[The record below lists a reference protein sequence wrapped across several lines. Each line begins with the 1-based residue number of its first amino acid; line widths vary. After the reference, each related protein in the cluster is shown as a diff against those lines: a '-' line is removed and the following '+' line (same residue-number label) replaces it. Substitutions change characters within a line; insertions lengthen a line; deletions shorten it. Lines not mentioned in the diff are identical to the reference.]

1 TRPRATTV
9 FTPPRTGA
17 SKRRRI
23 ARPLVRAATT
33 KRPRTS
39 VSRIVVVVTT
49 SGAHDASRVA
59 SRTRPRPNP
68 ATAIDRGVRD
78 RARRYELTV
87 PWTPGEDDPCPRRPE
102 SGLRREIDLPAGDGT
117 VEEEHRRTRPHRRA
131 VGTRDGRIALLHHHR
146 QVERE

>member
-59 SRTRPRPNP
+59 SRTRPMPNVVGTASVAATRPNP
-68 ATAIDRGVRD
+68 ATAIERGVRD
-78 RARRYELTV
+78 LARRYELTP
-87 PWTPGEDDPCPRRPE
+87 PWTPGEDDPC
-102 SGLRREIDLPAGDGT
+102 
-117 VEEEHRRTRPHRRA
+117 
-131 VGTRDGRIALLHHHR
+131 
-146 QVERE
+146 